1 MSRIRTALALAV
13 LSPLAWAQAWA
24 QSAVTTVE
32 VFANAATYVRAPVQS
47 PPPYV
52 LRIYRLDAMAQISQ
66 QLSMRLPMGEEQ
78 ARAYMLQQQ
87 AQIRSRYQAQI
98 VNAANGMSLA
108 IHYRL
113 DRLPAVVVNR
123 HAVVYGVADV
133 DQAVGLYQQ
142 SKGRR

>member
-1 MSRIRTALALAV
+1 MTRISAALALAV
-13 LSPLAWAQAWA
+13 LSPLAWAQ
-24 QSAVTTVE
+24 SAVTTVE
-32 VFANAATYVRAPVQS
+32 VVANAATYVRAPVQS

-66 QLSMRLPMGEEQ
+66 QLSLRLPMGEEQ

-98 VNAANGMSLA
+98 VNAAKGMSLA